1 LAIPRIPWGSV
12 ISIFPYSNWR
22 DLLSAIL
29 ALVVSSGYTLNQL
42 RVWRHG
48 RNDSEGRT
56 MGLKIATALVYGVG
70 LFVVTN
76 WDSIWSWLFKLRY
89 GN

>member
-1 LAIPRIPWGSV
+1 
-12 ISIFPYSNWR
+12 
-22 DLLSAIL
+22 
-29 ALVVSSGYTLNQL
+29 
-42 RVWRHG
+42 
-48 RNDSEGRT
+48 